1 MSNHVRTLK
10 KFNIHMNITDR
21 IELVMVAQLTHGH
34 INRKILMQEYGI
46 TQIQAGALI
55 RDFIKAHS
63 VHIEWSP
70 ELKHYTY
77 SKTPKPVI

>member
-1 MSNHVRTLK
+1 MNNHIK
-10 KFNIHMNITDR
+10 NFNIHMNLADR
-21 IELVMVAQLTHGH
+21 VELVMTAHLVHGC
-34 INRKILMQEYGI
+34 INRKILMRHYGI
-46 TQIQAGALI
+46 NQLQAGALI

-77 SKTPKPVI
+77 SKITKPVI